1 MLLSRHHPV
10 FLYRM
15 VSHYQIL
22 YGKKMYRKDFLA
34 YRLLKKVDRYLI
46 LPQTNPQFGRDAS
59 KIDNASIAG
68 QRVVQ
73 IGK

>member
-1 MLLSRHHPV
+1 
-10 FLYRM
+10 M

-22 YGKKMYRKDFLA
+22 YGKKMCRKDFLA

-46 LPQTNPQFGRDAS
+46 LPQTNPQFGCDAN